1 MIRLETEESVE
12 PEFPITEEETA
23 DWPIAV
29 LLDKRVEAE
38 TNEMAEFEVAMME
51 LWDEIRITEEHT
63 VKIDEVVPDAAINT
77 EDGPLAEML
86 T

>member
-1 MIRLETEESVE
+1 MI
-12 PEFPITEEETA
+12 
-23 DWPIAV
+23 
-29 LLDKRVEAE
+29 
-38 TNEMAEFEVAMME
+38 E

-63 VKIDEVVPDAAINT
+63 VKIDEVVPDAAANT

>member
-1 MIRLETEESVE
+1 
-12 PEFPITEEETA
+12 
-23 DWPIAV
+23 
-29 LLDKRVEAE
+29 
-38 TNEMAEFEVAMME
+38 MAEFEVAMIE

-63 VKIDEVVPDAAINT
+63 VKIDEVVPDAAANT